1 MMKNLPWTKEI
12 AMEVARSYSARS
24 AFQSEQSS
32 LYKYSYRR
40 GWWPEMS
47 AHMVKRAAGPTI
59 WTEEAIRSVALSVK
73 VKKEFQAK
81 FPGAYASARRMGI
94 LIDVCRHMD
103 RNIIKEERH
112 LGRDCTKCGK
122 FTKPEE
128 LANCNAKCKTCEAK
142 RAREYVSKNRGWKR
156 SMSARRRARM
166 AKASPAWLTEGQ
178 LTAIKEIYAHASFV
192 ESQTGIKHEV
202 DHIIPI
208 AGKNV
213 CGLHVPWNLAVVTK
227 AENRAKSNRVVN

>member
-1 MMKNLPWTKEI
+1 
-12 AMEVARSYSARS
+12 MEVARSYSIRS

-47 AHMVKRAAGPTI
+47 AHMPKVASGPTI

-73 VKKEFQAK
+73 VKKDFQAK
-81 FPGAYASARRMGI
+81 FPGAYAAARRMGI

-103 RNIIKEERH
+103 RRITKDERQ

-122 FTKPEE
+122 FTKPEG
-128 LANCNAKCKTCEAK
+128 LARSGARCKACEAK
-142 RAREYVSKNRGWKR
+142 RACEYARENRGWKR
-156 SMSARRRARM
+156 SVTAKRKARI
-166 AKASPAWLTEGQ
+166 AKASPPWLSKDQ
-178 LTAIKEIYAHASFV
+178 LKLIRGIYQRAVLMEKE
-192 ESQTGIKHEV
+192 TGVRHEV
-202 DHIIPI
+202 DHIVPI

-213 CGLHVPWNLAVVTK
+213 CGLHVPWNLAVLTM
-227 AENRAKSNRVVN
+227 AENRAKSNRVVD

>member
-1 MMKNLPWTKEI
+1 
-12 AMEVARSYSARS
+12 
-24 AFQSEQSS
+24 
-32 LYKYSYRR
+32 
-40 GWWPEMS
+40 MS

-59 WTEEAIRSVALSVK
+59 WTEEAIKSVALSVK

-94 LIDVCRHMD
+94 LIDVCGHMD
-103 RNIIKEERH
+103 RNILKEERH

-156 SMSARRRARM
+156 STTAKRRARV
-166 AKASPAWLTEGQ
+166 AKASPPWLSKDQ
-178 LTAIKEIYAHASFV
+178 LKLIRDIYHRAVLLEKE
-192 ESQTGIKHEV
+192 TGVRHEV

-213 CGLHVPWNLAVVTK
+213 CGLHVPWNLAVVTM
-227 AENRAKSNRVVN
+227 AENRAKSNRVVNQ